1 MDNRVEVTP
10 AAPAPQPEYT
20 SSVPTKSQKV
30 GIFRKLSDASR
41 YACVVRGWAKNPDDA
56 RARTC
61 AVSSA
66 ELHAEALVIELDAGL
81 VRRGDG
87 EKRLDRLRVVIPR
100 ELVRE
105 FLSDEV
111 MALSRRGAP

>member
-66 ELHAEALVIELDAGL
+66 ELHAEHVILELDAGL

-87 EKRLDRLRVVIPR
+87 EKRLDRLRVVVPR
-100 ELVRE
+100 ALVVELLAVENLDR
-105 FLSDEV
+105 FL
-111 MALSRRGAP
+111 RGTP